1 VNDPNV
7 ATGGWPP
14 PGEGLARVP
23 DSLVEA
29 TVRAV
34 VRLARREAPA
44 CRILSRRTTWLVR
57 EALKALAQHCR
68 QPPGPPTRGN
78 N

>member
-1 VNDPNV
+1 VNDPLG
-7 ATGGWPP
+7 AAGGRP
-14 PGEGLARVP
+14 PGDAGMCVP
-23 DSLVEA
+23 ESLVEA

-57 EALKALAQHCR
+57 EAMKALTQNGRR
-68 QPPGPPTRGN
+68 QPRPPGGRSL
-78 N
+78 